1 MDARLDVK
9 RMLAACLLAGA
20 CAGAHNAMAQ
30 ATGTETPQAAQ
41 SPQAGSSDATVSPA
55 ASAKQAREIASG
67 DPVRWYQEDANGAQR
82 MRTRQK
88 EIGAALDEAKNACR
102 QGPAAERPACLKAAQ
117 DTWQK
122 EMNLLRAEA
131 PARPGT

>member
-9 RMLAACLLAGA
+9 RILAACLLA
-20 CAGAHNAMAQ
+20 CAGAHGAMAQ
-30 ATGTETPQAAQ
+30 TTDTQPPGA
-41 SPQAGSSDATVSPA
+41 QAGSDATVSPA
-55 ASAKQAREIASG
+55 ASARQAREIAGG
-67 DPVRWYQEDANGAQR
+67 DPVRWYQEDANSAQR

-102 QGPAAERPACLKAAQ
+102 QGPAAQRPACLKAAQ
-117 DTWQK
+117 DNWQK

-131 PARPGT
+131 PAQPGT

>member
-1 MDARLDVK
+1 MDDRLDWK
-9 RMLAACLLAGA
+9 RILAACLAAGA
-20 CAGAHNAMAQ
+20 FAGAHTVQAQ
-30 ATGTETPQAAQ
+30 AG
-41 SPQAGSSDATVSPA
+41 SDATVSPA
-55 ASAKQAREIASG
+55 ASAKQAREIANG
-67 DPVRWYQEDANGAQR
+67 DPVRWYREDANSAQR

-117 DTWQK
+117 ATWEK

-131 PARPGT
+131 PVQAGM